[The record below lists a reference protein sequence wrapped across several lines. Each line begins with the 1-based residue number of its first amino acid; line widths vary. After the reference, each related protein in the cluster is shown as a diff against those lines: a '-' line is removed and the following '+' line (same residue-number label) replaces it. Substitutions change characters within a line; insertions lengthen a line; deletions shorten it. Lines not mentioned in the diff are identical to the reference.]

1 MHCQAKH
8 SELFADKTL
17 TSEPQNQLLLPVAS
31 CIFFRK
37 QGNNSDKL
45 KSARGVG
52 GGGEWGERNYTSAG
66 DFNNYFEAVELLAR
80 QKEDWL

>member
-17 TSEPQNQLLLPVAS
+17 TSEPQNQLLLSVAS

-37 QGNNSDKL
+37 QGNNNDKL
-45 KSARGVG
+45 KSAVDG
-52 GGGEWGERNYTSAG
+52 GRNYTSAG

-80 QKEDWL
+80 QKEEWL